1 VIARLH
7 PEMTRIMA
15 SPDMAKRVSELGLIP
30 FDTQPVDGIRT
41 YIRSEQEK
49 WGSLVRK
56 LDLAGSQ

>member
-1 VIARLH
+1 
-7 PEMTRIMA
+7 MTRIMA